1 MEMKGVGTFFGRVHV
16 IQLLEGKSR
25 LVARQLLL
33 LVGDGGGDVSTWMMG
48 LLVLSWWEL

>member
-1 MEMKGVGTFFGRVHV
+1 MKGVGTFFGRVRV

-33 LVGDGGGDVSTWMMG
+33 LLGDGGVDVTTWM
-48 LLVLSWWEL
+48 LVELVLSWWGL